1 MMSRAEQSRA
11 EQSRAEQSRAEQS
24 RAEQSRAEQA
34 SFVALFNRLNELN
47 LISRVGLFGFPR
59 DKFSSLCFVT
69 IF

>member
-1 MMSRAEQSRA
+1 MM
-11 EQSRAEQSRAEQS
+11 SRAEQS

-47 LISRVGLFGFPR
+47 LISRLGLFGFPR